1 MPQTKY
7 VSIWASVFSEQ
18 EERLAMQEE
27 MDEAFRLKNLA
38 HRARN
43 GLVMGKRKPLPH
55 GSVLPRKLFK
65 NVKGDQS

>member
-38 HRARN
+38 HRTRN
-43 GLVMGKRKPLPH
+43 GLVMRKRKPLPR
-55 GSVLPRKLFK
+55 GSVLPKKLFK
-65 NVKGDQS
+65 NVKSDQS